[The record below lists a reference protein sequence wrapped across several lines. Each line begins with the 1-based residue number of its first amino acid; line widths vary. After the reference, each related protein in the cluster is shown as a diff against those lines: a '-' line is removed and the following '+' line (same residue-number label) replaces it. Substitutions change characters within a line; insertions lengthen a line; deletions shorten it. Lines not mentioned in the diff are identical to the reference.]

1 MIKGL
6 LTSINKIKLKI
17 TFIIND
23 LLFPDNLNLDYVSK
37 LNNFGD
43 ILSPIILENISGK
56 KVNRIRSSYFNK
68 KHYLGIGSI
77 LDRATNHSVVWGSGF
92 ISEKSTFISKPNKI
106 LAVRGK
112 LTREILINNGVDCP
126 EIYGDPA
133 LLLPR
138 YYKPKITKNYKL
150 GIMPHYIDKSN
161 DNLKKFKND
170 NEILIIDIQNSNPL
184 NVIDLMLSCERIVTS
199 SLHGIILSDAYKIPN
214 LWVSFSNNI
223 IGGNFKYHDYFSSV
237 NRTKINPIIFT
248 DKMDKIE
255 LIKKCDI
262 HEITIDL
269 DKLISSLLSD
279 L

>member
-17 TFIIND
+17 TFIFND